1 MGAPQNHHD
10 TGRSSVAPI
19 VCVWTL
25 GVLKKSKQMVGI
37 TLDQHAEYVA
47 SSLKVHLVE
56 VNYFEVQYSTL
67 NYRDNYSTFFLNDK
81 FGRVRV
87 KMRCAKL
94 VST

>member
-1 MGAPQNHHD
+1 MD
-10 TGRSSVAPI
+10 TGSA
-19 VCVWTL
+19 
-25 GVLKKSKQMVGI
+25 KKIQAVGTAS